1 MTMPAKTMFDKI
13 WERHAILEE
22 DDETLLYVDRCLLH
36 EGSSHTFANLRE
48 TATPVARAKQ
58 VFAFADHYVPSDP
71 EQRSRGT
78 SAIADPEIRNM
89 VELLERNTAEHGIT
103 QFGIADAR
111 QGIHH
116 VAGPE
121 LGITLPGLVLTGGDS
136 HTSTH
141 GAFGNF
147 SFGIGASEVTHVL
160 ATQTIW
166 QRRPGNKRIV
176 VDGQLGFGIA
186 AKDLILAIIAR
197 IGIGSG
203 LGHVLEYAGSTFRNM
218 SMDERMTVC
227 NMSIEA
233 GARAGMIAPD
243 DVTYAYI
250 AGRPYAPKGAAFE
263 RALAYWKTLPSD
275 ADAAFDQ
282 TVTLDAAA
290 IAPRVTWGTNPEQ
303 GLAITERVPDPAA
316 EGDAD
321 RRDEIA
327 KALAY
332 MDLKP
337 GMALT
342 DIEID
347 RVFIGSCTNSRIE
360 DLRAAAAVAQRG
372 RAKVPTWVVPG
383 SVAVKQQAE
392 AEGLDRIFT
401 SAGFGWRAP
410 GCSLCTALNGDMLQP
425 GERCASTSNRN
436 FPGRQGPLGRTH
448 LMSPA
453 MAAAAAI
460 SGKLTDVRHL
470 AGTN

>member
-1 MTMPAKTMFDKI
+1 
-13 WERHAILEE
+13 
-22 DDETLLYVDRCLLH
+22 
-36 EGSSHTFANLRE
+36 
-48 TATPVARAKQ
+48 
-58 VFAFADHYVPSDP
+58 
-71 EQRSRGT
+71 
-78 SAIADPEIRNM
+78 
-89 VELLERNTAEHGIT
+89 
-103 QFGIADAR
+103 
-111 QGIHH
+111 
-116 VAGPE
+116 
-121 LGITLPGLVLTGGDS
+121 
-136 HTSTH
+136 
-141 GAFGNF
+141 
-147 SFGIGASEVTHVL
+147 
-160 ATQTIW
+160 
-166 QRRPGNKRIV
+166 
-176 VDGQLGFGIA
+176 
-186 AKDLILAIIAR
+186 
-197 IGIGSG
+197 
-203 LGHVLEYAGSTFRNM
+203 
-218 SMDERMTVC
+218 MDERMTVC

-401 SAGFGWRAP
+401 SAGFEWRAP